1 MEQELSQARADA
13 MSKDNH
19 IACLRQQLDRTAK
32 ATADLEA
39 SLTAHRAELERKH
52 LQIADLIS
60 KLEDIERRASPRKD
74 GANLLLDLPG
84 LANTEADAYI
94 ETNRGLREE
103 LERSRR
109 KLEQTQQE
117 LLQQA
122 TELETLRACGSEN
135 SKLRQMVL

>member
-32 ATADLEA
+32 TTADLEA

-52 LQIADLIS
+52 LQIADLIA

-74 GANLLLDLPG
+74 GGNLLLDLPG
-84 LANTEADAYI
+84 LANT
-94 ETNRGLREE
+94 
-103 LERSRR
+103 
-109 KLEQTQQE
+109 
-117 LLQQA
+117 
-122 TELETLRACGSEN
+122 
-135 SKLRQMVL
+135 